1 MMIPKIIHYCWFG
14 GKELPNLA
22 KQCIASWRKY
32 CPDYKIVEWN
42 ENNFDL
48 DQCRYVKEAYKEK
61 KWAFVSDYARF
72 WILFNYGG
80 VYIDTDVE
88 IIKPIDD
95 LVQRGAYMG
104 CEPALVGMNSEESLK
119 NLKYL
124 VNPGIGIAAP
134 AQHPFL
140 KRILDIYATR
150 SFYKSSGELDLYT
163 VVQTTT
169 AALVKCGYQDSNTI
183 QNVADMTIYPTD
195 YFCPKNYYTGALQI
209 TPNTYSIHHY
219 TASWQNVQE
228 KKQFEVLQKLNSA
241 FGKNVGYRI
250 WRGYT
255 LPSRIYNKIQLLGLR
270 GTARFALKKLW
281 RK

>member
-1 MMIPKIIHYCWFG
+1 MIPKIIHYCWFG
-14 GKELPNLA
+14 GKGLPDLA

-32 CPDYKIVEWN
+32 CPDYEIVEWN
-42 ENNFDL
+42 ESNFDL

-72 WILFNYGG
+72 WILFNFGG

-88 IIKPIDD
+88 FIKPIDD

-104 CEPALVGMNSEESLK
+104 CEPALVGMNNEESLK

-124 VNPGIGIAAP
+124 VNPGIGISAP
-134 AQHPFL
+134 AHHPFL

-150 SFYKSSGELDLYT
+150 SFYKPSGELDLYT

-169 AALVKCGYQDSNTI
+169 AALVECGYQDSNEI
-183 QNVADMTIYPTD
+183 QNVADITIYPVG
-195 YFCPKNYYTGALQI
+195 YFCPKNYYTGILQI

-219 TASWQNVQE
+219 TASWQNMRE
-228 KKQFEVLQKLNSA
+228 KKQFEVLQKLSFT
-241 FGKNVGYRI
+241 FGNTVGYRI
-250 WRGYT
+250 WRGFT
-255 LPSRIYNKIQLLGLR
+255 LPSRVYNKIHLLGLK
-270 GTARFALKKLW
+270 GTAQFAVKKLW
-281 RK
+281 RN